1 MKHKG
6 GMKRAPVGNGEGAMD
21 ETQEENERGSRG
33 QWMKK
38 KGRMKRA
45 RGGNG

>member
-1 MKHKG
+1 
-6 GMKRAPVGNGEGAMD
+6 MD

-33 QWMKK
+33 QWMKQ
-38 KGRMKRA
+38 KGQMKRA